1 MAAKQRLNCCFLSAC
16 GRHAPNRLSQ
26 VLMQLWMINI
36 YIADGFATAG
46 TIVASSIAGHLAKA
60 RTPAEHTKHLHDL
73 RIVCWRV
80 LYMGAG
86 AGESGEEGV
95 HD

>member
-1 MAAKQRLNCCFLSAC
+1 MTTNRCMISVLWFPGRLVLHPF
-16 GRHAPNRLSQ
+16 SQ

-60 RTPAEHTKHLHDL
+60 RTPAEHTKHLNDL

-80 LYMGAG
+80 LYLGAG
-86 AGESGEEGV
+86 AGERLG
-95 HD
+95 HW